1 VEYCHA
7 PVRKSAPKG
16 VSLARES
23 PKRWKRAKIDAMLSG
38 DKINVTKEPKD
49 TPDWLVPEEDIMNAP
64 GLNDQQLQKMK
75 TQPGFVAALD
85 QSGGSTPKALAA
97 YGIKEG
103 AWSNEEGMFA
113 IVHQMRARIITSP
126 SFTGERI
133 LGAILFENTMDRDI
147 QGQPTADYLWNVKR
161 IVPFLKVDKGLAE
174 EKNGVHLMK
183 PMPQLAALLNKAR
196 AKRIFGTKMRSVIN
210 QADMTGIRDIVN
222 QQFETAAQI
231 LAEGLVPIVEPEVD
245 IHCPEKAKAEAL
257 LRAAILEK
265 LNDLPAGQLVFLK
278 LTLPEQDDFYA
289 DCVRHPKVVRVLAL
303 SGGYSRKE
311 GNDRLRRNHG
321 VVASFSRA
329 LVEGL
334 SARQSD
340 AEFNAFLDTAIQ
352 SIFEASAAKQEA
364 RT

>member
-1 VEYCHA
+1 
-7 PVRKSAPKG
+7 
-16 VSLARES
+16 
-23 PKRWKRAKIDAMLSG
+23 
-38 DKINVTKEPKD
+38 
-49 TPDWLVPEEDIMNAP
+49 
-64 GLNDQQLQKMK
+64 
-75 TQPGFVAALD
+75 
-85 QSGGSTPKALAA
+85 
-97 YGIKEG
+97 
-103 AWSNEEGMFA
+103 MFA